1 MVLSTRSAFGLLLV
15 MAMGNAQSAT
25 FSVGEPGD
33 AACTHGTVAAALGA
47 ASSTPGGPHRVK
59 LAFASRLLASNAVAD
74 LLTIANPVADIEIE
88 GGYASCAA
96 AEPVAFES
104 VFGLQPGGVGRVL
117 RIDNAGATRT
127 VTLRRVRLVNGNTTS
142 FPVGVDYG
150 GAVRVAGN
158 VELVLRA
165 SSVGNSVSIRGGG
178 IAVLGGAQLVL
189 EDGSNVG
196 ANQAESSFGRGG
208 GIYCQ
213 GRPSRVWLGAS
224 QVVGNYSL
232 GNGGGI
238 YLDDCSGLFA
248 LPNPAGGLA
257 SINLQNNSAG
267 VIGDDE
273 RGFGGAIYSYASEI
287 QIAAATATNHA
298 AWFLNNGAQRGGAI
312 YTASDGIAPVPVTL
326 MNTALL
332 DNLARNKGGALFSA
346 GMADIFI
353 GHDRDAPCSLDL
365 FVAGAQRLLNGCSL
379 IVGNRSDNGGAS
391 AASGGAVAYLS
402 AASGLATPPRLEIQ
416 RSKLRHNRDAGLAA
430 LVFAQNAQV
439 WLRNSI
445 VLDNQASGDAAS
457 LPTLLRLFSGGPHLL
472 QHSTVLDNAVHR
484 VARVQASELRAAG
497 SAVWQPAVGSTQR
510 LVELVLGGS
519 LTHRGCLLFSPFDS
533 TVPFETIEDGIE
545 TQGTPANSDGLRLE
559 ADYRPRLDSR
569 AIDGC
574 SSSRAEAGLDF
585 YGQPRGFDVPGVVN
599 FIWDTEI
606 PDAYVNDL
614 GAVELRSLDLFKD
627 GFESP

>member
-1 MVLSTRSAFGLLLV
+1 MFRLSRVAAGLLLAAGLV
-15 MAMGNAQSAT
+15 SAQAAT

-33 AACTHGTVAAALGA
+33 GACTHGTVAAAVSA
-47 ASSTPGGPHRVK
+47 ASTTPGGPHRIK

-74 LLTIANPVADIEIE
+74 LLSISNPVADIEIE
-88 GGYASCAA
+88 GGYANCAA

-117 RIDNAGATRT
+117 RIDHAGTTRSI
-127 VTLRRVRLVNGNTTS
+127 TLRRVRLVNGNTTS

-158 VELVLRA
+158 VELVL
-165 SSVGNSVSIRGGG
+165 
-178 IAVLGGAQLVL
+178 

-196 ANQAESSFGRGG
+196 ANGAETAGGRGG

-267 VIGDDE
+267 VIGDDA

-312 YTASDGIAPVPVTL
+312 YTASDGIGPVPVTL

-332 DNLARNKGGALFSA
+332 DNVARNKGGALHA
-346 GMADIFI
+346 TGMVDIVI

-379 IVGNRSDNGGAS
+379 IVGNRSDNGGAT
-391 AASGGAVAYLS
+391 ATSGGAVAYLT
-402 AASGLATPPRLEIQ
+402 AAAGLVPTPRIEIQ

-430 LVFAQNAQV
+430 LAYVQNAQL

-445 VLDNQASGDAAS
+445 VLDNRANGDAAL
-457 LPTLLRLFSGGPHLL
+457 LPALLRLFSGGPHLL

-484 VARVQASELRAAG
+484 VARVQSSELRAAG
-497 SAVWQPAVGSTQR
+497 SAVWQPAVGSDQR
-510 LVELVLGGS
+510 LLELGPGGS

-533 TVPFETIEDGIE
+533 TVPFETIEEDID
-545 TQGTPANSDGLRLE
+545 TQGTSANSDGLRLE

-569 AIDGC
+569 AVDGC
-574 SSSRAEAGLDF
+574 SSSRADAGLDF
-585 YGQPRGFDVPGVVN
+585 YGQARGFDVPGVVN
-599 FIWDTEI
+599 FVWHAEI
-606 PDAYVNDL
+606 PGDYVNDF
-614 GAVELRSLDLFKD
+614 GAVELRSLELFKD